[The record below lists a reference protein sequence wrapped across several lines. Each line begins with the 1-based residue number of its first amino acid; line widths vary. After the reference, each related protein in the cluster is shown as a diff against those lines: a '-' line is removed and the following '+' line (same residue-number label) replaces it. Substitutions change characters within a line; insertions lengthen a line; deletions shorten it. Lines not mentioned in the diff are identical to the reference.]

1 MKPCPSIAIA
11 LGVVGLFASSGQGR
25 GIPGSVVFYSARTGN
40 NEIFLMNPDGT
51 DPTRITVNP
60 ASDVDPDISTNGREI
75 VFSSNRTGNNDI
87 FVTDRDGISVTN
99 LEAADEVAR
108 QNACGVRRSGRL
120 QSRTRRTVGGSIAP
134 TTQASCGP
142 EKEAVGVGP
151 TASKYGL

>member
-87 FVTDRDGISVTN
+87 IVTDRDGISVTN
-99 LEAADEVAR
+99 LTSNPANDGWAR
-108 QNACGVRRSGRL
+108 GSISIRTGRRTARRSFSAATL
-120 QSRTRRTVGGSIAP
+120 TSTPSTS
-134 TTQASCGP
+134 
-142 EKEAVGVGP
+142 P
-151 TASKYGL
+151 TAASAA